1 MDTDNSGVLRHAKV
15 GMNLGKGGLRM
26 GQRMVAQK
34 SAQLMSRQRAMIN
47 EGIATA
53 KGTTPQS
60 KQTYLRDAWKAGRQ
74 SHDLSQEAA
83 GRMK

>member
-1 MDTDNSGVLRHAKV
+1 
-15 GMNLGKGGLRM
+15 
-26 GQRMVAQK
+26 VACEWGNAWWPKK
-34 SAQLMSRQRAMIN
+34 SAQLKSTQRAMIN

-60 KQTYLRDAWKAGRQ
+60 KQTYLRDAWKAGQQ
-74 SHDLSQEAA
+74 SHDLSQEAV